1 MNVLRMMD
9 DLLRDRNTLYE
20 MATQRERLGGM
31 CARLLLIFLLTTCIY
46 GAVMG
51 TFRWMHPAYYFSNF
65 ELSTPGQGP
74 VSGKVAGMTVAD
86 RAVYTR
92 VELPAAEPETTVR
105 FNLSDPSEPYKVAET
120 GKEKGFQK
128 MVLAPGAALAEADA
142 WKLPIMVAVKTPLL
156 FILTLLVCT
165 PALYVINLALGMR
178 LHFMPVMTL
187 MLFALAGT
195 GVMLVVFAPIALL
208 FSVVTASYHFMKVL
222 HLLIFVIAGL
232 FGVRILWEGLCRM
245 REKDAGVIE
254 SVVGL
259 GKRGMVLLAWL
270 LLYALVGA
278 QLAWTLKPFLGTPYL
293 PDTPPFRVER
303 GNIFVSTWGSCDNM
317 LDDIKD

>member
-20 MATQRERLGGM
+20 MATHRERLGGM

-46 GAVMG
+46 GAAMG
-51 TFRWMHPAYYFSNF
+51 CFRWAHSGYYFSNF
-65 ELSTPGQGP
+65 ELSTPGQAP
-74 VSGKVAGMTVAD
+74 VSGKVAGMTVDD
-86 RAVYTR
+86 RTVYTQ
-92 VELPAAEPETTVR
+92 VELPATEPETTVR

-120 GKEKGFQK
+120 GKEKGYQK
-128 MVLAPGAALAEADA
+128 MVLAPGASLAEGDA
-142 WKLPIMVAVKTPLL
+142 WKLPVMVAVKTPLL

-187 MLFALAGT
+187 MVFALAGT

-208 FSVVTASYHFMKVL
+208 FSMVTASYHFMKVL

-232 FGVRILWEGLCRM
+232 FGVKILGEGLARM
-245 REKDAGVIE
+245 RQEQAEEAG
-254 SVVGL
+254 SPPR
-259 GKRGMVLLAWL
+259 GKGRLVLLAWL

-303 GNIFVSTWGSCDNM
+303 GNIFVSTWESFQQIR
-317 LDDIKD
+317 DD